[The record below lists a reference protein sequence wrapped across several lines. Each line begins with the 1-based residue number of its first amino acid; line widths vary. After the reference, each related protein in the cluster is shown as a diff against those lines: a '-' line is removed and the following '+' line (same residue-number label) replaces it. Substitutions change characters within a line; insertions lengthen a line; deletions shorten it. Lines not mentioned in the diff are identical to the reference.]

1 MSITWFIFETLG
13 TIAFAFSGAMTGLSR
28 RMDVFGVTVLAVM
41 TGIGGGMLRD
51 VLAGLTPP
59 SALRSPDGLILS
71 IATALVVSLLYEFVP
86 ISRRSKKWITFL
98 YAVSDTCGLAAFT
111 VTGALTSLY
120 AHPEEAYV
128 MPVMLGLITAIGGGI
143 IRDMMAQRVPL
154 VLRTDVYALASIIGG
169 IAVCLA
175 WQHLSAAAASWI
187 GFSIVLILRCAAI
200 LFHWQLYHPHPGF
213 HRKLRLPRD

>member
-1 MSITWFIFETLG
+1 MSITWLIFETMG
-13 TIAFAFSGAMTGLSR
+13 TIAFAFSGALTGLSR

-41 TGIGGGMLRD
+41 TGIGGGMVRD

-59 SALRSPDGLILS
+59 SALKSPTGLLLS
-71 IATALVVSLLYEFVP
+71 IATALAVSILYEFVP
-86 ISRRSKKWITFL
+86 ISRRSKKWITLL

-154 VLRTDVYALASIIGG
+154 VLRTDVYALASIAGG
-169 IAVCLA
+169 IAVCAA
-175 WQHLSAAAASWI
+175 WQHLSGAAASWI
-187 GFSIVLILRCAAI
+187 GFVLVLALRAAA
-200 LFHWQLYHPHPGF
+200 LYFHWQLYHPHPGP
-213 HRKLRLPRD
+213 HRKWRLPRD

>member
-1 MSITWFIFETLG
+1 MSITWLLFETAG

-41 TGIGGGMLRD
+41 TGIGGGMIRD
-51 VLAGLTPP
+51 VLAGLTPA
-59 SALRSPDGLILS
+59 SALRSPDGLLLS
-71 IATALVVSLLYEFVP
+71 IATALAVSIGYQFIP
-86 ISRRSKKWITFL
+86 ISAQSRKWIGLL
-98 YAVSDTCGLAAFT
+98 YAVSDTFGLAAFT

-128 MPVMLGLITAIGGGI
+128 MPVMLGLITAVGGGI

-169 IAVCLA
+169 LSVCFA
-175 WQHLSAAAASWI
+175 WQHLSPAAASWI
-187 GFSIVLILRCAAI
+187 GFSIVLLLRAAAI
-200 LFHWQLYHPHPGF
+200 CFHWQLYHPHPGF
-213 HRKLRLPRD
+213 HKRLRTPRK